1 MSTPEEL
8 QQKAARDSLNALIT
22 NTVTQVVQS
31 DQFVES
37 LAAAIVRRM
46 KVDGIANKGMAETAP
61 EPIYMW
67 VVKLSDHMVDENSF
81 RMFVESTE
89 GEITAEQ
96 LQIVDGENTREDV
109 VEAILDHLN
118 ASQVKSGKMYW
129 VNLTHVTS
137 NDPKMMEQQ
146 HG

>member
-1 MSTPEEL
+1 
-8 QQKAARDSLNALIT
+8 
-22 NTVTQVVQS
+22 
-31 DQFVES
+31 
-37 LAAAIVRRM
+37 
-46 KVDGIANKGMAETAP
+46 
-61 EPIYMW
+61 MW